1 MKKSKI
7 FLTAGALVLAI
18 TAMFA
23 TKANKKLFSVTTG
36 YIGST
41 GAYINVFGT
50 GILTTAS
57 SGNQAVYVTLYSSA
71 SRLVTRLRTKNGNPL
86 FHL

>member
-23 TKANKKLFSVTTG
+23 TKANKKYFSVTTG
-36 YIGST
+36 YIGGTGTYIKFST
-41 GAYINVFGT
+41 GI
-50 GILTTAS
+50 ITTAS
-57 SGNQAVYVTLYSSA
+57 SGNQLVYVTLYSSA
-71 SRLVTRLRTKNGNPL
+71 SRLVTRLKTASGHTL
-86 FHL
+86 YHL